1 MLGYGNSMY
10 IYNHGIYASSG
21 VQPLILD
28 TYTNSVAAWSL
39 KKLRTA
45 YTGNCIRVRRSS
57 DNTEQNIGFSGTS
70 LDTTSLLSF
79 CSGTNGFVTT
89 WYDQSGNG
97 YNMTQTSATLQ
108 PQIVS
113 AGSLIVSGSRPAM
126 QFDGSNDYMINYLS
140 GLGDVTFAGEDK
152 PVSIV
157 QVVDVSTAK
166 YNEMISI
173 GKQGSGT
180 GLEIFSP
187 FRMDSATQ
195 YATIKRDNGG
205 TLKSSSFGTATTGI
219 QLLTSYSGGTTATC
233 RKNASDIASGVDV
246 NVGAIS
252 TDNVALGALVR
263 NTIGGYAHMKA
274 MEFIMFASNES
285 ANIAGIET
293 KTNQTYSIY

>member
-1 MLGYGNSMY
+1 MILSIN
-10 IYNHGIYASSG
+10 GIIAGKSEI
-21 VQPLILD
+21 LILD
-28 TYTNSVAAWSL
+28 LYTNSVAAWSL

-57 DNTEQNIGFSGTS
+57 DNTEQNIGFSGS
-70 LDTTSLLSF
+70 SIDTTSLLSF

-97 YNMTQTSATLQ
+97 YNMTQTNATLQ

-126 QFDGSNDYMINYLS
+126 QFDGSNDYMINYLN

-152 PVSIV
+152 PISIV
-157 QVVDVSTAK
+157 QVIDISTAK
-166 YNEMISI
+166 YNEIITI
-173 GKQGSGT
+173 GKQNSST
-180 GLEIFSP
+180 SLELISP
-187 FRMDSATQ
+187 FIMGNSSVYYTA
-195 YATIKRDNGG
+195 KRDNGG
-205 TLKSSSFGTATTGI
+205 TLKDVTFGTVTTGI
-219 QLLTSYSGGTTATC
+219 QLLTNHSGGTTNTC
-233 RKNASDIASGVDV
+233 RKNGTAILTNQDV

-252 TDNVALGALVR
+252 TDNVAIGALVR
-263 NTIGGYAHMKA
+263 NIIGGYSHMKA

-285 ANIAGIET
+285 VNISAIET

>member
-1 MLGYGNSMY
+1 MIINPFIFS
-10 IYNHGIYASSG
+10 
-21 VQPLILD
+21 QPLILD

-45 YTGNCIRVRRSS
+45 YAGNCIRVRRSS
-57 DNTEQNIGFSGTS
+57 DNTEQNIGFSGNT

-79 CSGTNGFVTT
+79 CSGTNGYVTT

-113 AGSLIVSGSRPAM
+113 SGSLIVSGSIPAM

-152 PVSIV
+152 PMSIV
-157 QVVDVSTAK
+157 QVIDISTAK
-166 YNEMISI
+166 YNEMITI

-180 GLEIFSP
+180 GLELMSP
-187 FRMDSATQ
+187 FVMGNASVYYTA
-195 YATIKRDNGG
+195 KRDNGG
-205 TLKSSSFGTATTGI
+205 TLKDATFGTSTTGI
-219 QLLTSYSGGTTATC
+219 QLLTNHSGGTTMTC
-233 RKNASDIASGVDV
+233 RKNGTAILTAQDV

-293 KTNQTYSIY
+293 QTNQTYSIY